1 MKVIKWRAE
10 YTITF
15 LVCLTL
21 ILLLMPTSI
30 KSNFQANL
38 ITRWKD
44 SYNKLI
50 FAQDAILKQEQSDI
64 LTSFKRA
71 NTPDERED
79 LFIQIFKPY
88 FRLGD
93 KKISKFYKVKYMN
106 GSRLKKEDELYIEE
120 YFYTDNHMIVGIK
133 DIPDDDK
140 GNTIFIVTF
149 DVNGTLPPNRW
160 GKDVFGAKIY
170 SDKVR
175 ALGEDMSIELQ
186 QEGCNIN
193 SLGLTCSNY
202 YLIGGD
208 FND

>member
-79 LFIQIFKPY
+79 LFIQIFKPS

-93 KKISKFYKVKYMN
+93 KKISKFYK
-106 GSRLKKEDELYIEE
+106 
-120 YFYTDNHMIVGIK
+120 
-133 DIPDDDK
+133 
-140 GNTIFIVTF
+140 
-149 DVNGTLPPNRW
+149 
-160 GKDVFGAKIY
+160 
-170 SDKVR
+170 
-175 ALGEDMSIELQ
+175 
-186 QEGCNIN
+186 
-193 SLGLTCSNY
+193 
-202 YLIGGD
+202 
-208 FND
+208 